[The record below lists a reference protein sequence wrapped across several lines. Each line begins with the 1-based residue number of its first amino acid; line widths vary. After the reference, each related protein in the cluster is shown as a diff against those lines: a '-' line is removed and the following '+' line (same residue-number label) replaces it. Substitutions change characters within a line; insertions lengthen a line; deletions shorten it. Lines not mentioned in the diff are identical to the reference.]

1 MSTPTDTRER
11 GSALTFAIV
20 VMVLGMVV
28 IAAIMIML
36 DWSGERGKSRKD
48 RAANVAVVDRALA
61 SYEFALESN
70 LTNDYH
76 RYQLDRQAM
85 TRLASS
91 DRSAALGAATPRQNS
106 SFGADFRRYGLDKTW
121 MPRGYD
127 WSMQHTLRDGRTS
140 WWQLVNTI
148 PPGSGS
154 ASLVA
159 YVRTWI
165 AAGGPGSRVITEPRI
180 VRAELRPGRFSDYQI
195 LVDGPLVMG
204 GGTRIEGR
212 IHTNGYPD
220 AYLVDAFTT
229 PTRPLV
235 LGNAVGNPT
244 CVRGAAFSTAKGTIA
259 GTCSG
264 FAAPRDQNNGRL
276 IDLLRGESHLAML
289 QSMCGPIVYCP
300 GGGGPFSINLRS
312 MTVNGRRVPAAAKAV
327 LVRGDASIVGT
338 TTRDI
343 TIGVAGKPSVGGAF
357 GSSSLSL
364 MGNSAIG
371 ATNPASRT
379 GGTVGLIVQGDVIP
393 RIDLGQCP
401 TQLNAAVVSAS
412 GALTFPSQYRV
423 PLAPGGRT
431 PTCPSFRLQGSLSTH
446 YAPLMYLAWGSQTAG
461 YRRRDYRYDTRLRMN
476 PPPLFPLTGP
486 WQVNSWK
493 DAMSECLSAANRS
506 KATCG

>member
-1 MSTPTDTRER
+1 MTRRLDIRER

-28 IAAIMIML
+28 IAAIMVML
-36 DWSGERGKSRKD
+36 DWSGERGKSRSD

-76 RYQLDRQAM
+76 RYQLNEAALR
-85 TRLASS
+85 RLASS
-91 DRSAALGAATPRQNS
+91 DATLAGGSATPRANS
-106 SFGADFRRYGLDKTW
+106 TFGADFRRYGLERTW
-121 MPRGYD
+121 MSRGYE
-127 WSMQHTLRDGRTS
+127 WSMQHKLKDGRTS

-165 AAGGPGSRVITEPRI
+165 AQGGPNSRVITEPRI
-180 VRAELRPGRFSDYQI
+180 VRAELRPGRFSDYQM
-195 LVDGPLVMG
+195 LVDGPLVLG

-212 IHTNGYPD
+212 IHSNGYPD
-220 AYLVDAFTT
+220 AYLVDAFTS

-235 LGNAVGNPT
+235 LGNALGNPS
-244 CVRGAAFSTAKGTIA
+244 CVRGAAFSTAKGSIS
-259 GTCSG
+259 GTCTG

-276 IDLLRGESHLAML
+276 IDLLRGESHLDL
-289 QSMCGPIVYCP
+289 LRSMCGAVVFCP
-300 GGGGPFSINLRS
+300 AGGGPWSINLNS
-312 MTVNGRRVPAAAKAV
+312 MTVNGRRVPGTAKAV
-327 LVRGDASIVGT
+327 YLRGDASIAGT
-338 TTRDI
+338 TTREI
-343 TIGVAGKPSVGGAF
+343 TFGIAGKANTGGAF

-364 MGNSAIG
+364 MGNGPIG
-371 ATNPASRT
+371 ARNPGSPS
-379 GGTVGLIVQGDVIP
+379 GGIVGLVVQGDVMP
-393 RIDLGQCP
+393 RIDRGQCP

-423 PLAPGGRT
+423 PLAPGGST
-431 PTCPSFRLQGSLSTH
+431 PTCPSFRLQGSLGTH
-446 YAPLMYLAWGSQTAG
+446 YAPLMFLAWGAQKAG
-461 YRRRDYRYDTRLRMN
+461 YMRRDYRYDSRLRTN

-493 DAMSECLSAANRS
+493 DAMSECLTSANRA
-506 KATCG
+506 KASCG